1 MDESNKRLLMIWH
14 HKSKLYYDC
23 HRDTARY
30 YNNWDKL
37 LGLPSII
44 INVFNST
51 SLLANYQDA
60 QQVFLLVIAAL
71 TIVSTILNACQAYFK
86 FSHFVNLHK
95 KSMAAYSRILY
106 DIEKII
112 ILVKNDLTYKID
124 QNIMTNILSS
134 LEKLR
139 EDNLEFPEKIWKK
152 YNTEYKRKLSIDYDM
167 TSSDTIKILAHT
179 FKEKPEVITYSNK
192 NTVSNSDDVTLDNL
206 NIDSKTPPKDKI
218 HPTPSVLYAEEPPK
232 TVKESNQN
240 ITIDIDSKTI

>member
-1 MDESNKRLLMIWH
+1 MIWH

-23 HRDTARY
+23 HRDTANY

-60 QQVFLLVIAAL
+60 QQVFLLIIAGL
-71 TIVSTILNACQAYFK
+71 TVLSTILNACQAYFK
-86 FSHFVNLHK
+86 FSHFVDLHK
-95 KSMAAYSRILY
+95 KLMVAYSKILY

-139 EDNLEFPEKIWKK
+139 EDNLEFPEKIWRK
-152 YNTEYKRKLSIDYDM
+152 YNTEYKKKLSIDYDM

-179 FKEKPEVITYSNK
+179 FKEKPEIITYSNNK
-192 NTVSNSDDVTLDNL
+192 SDDITLDNL
-206 NIDSKTPPKDKI
+206 NLDSKTLPKDKI
-218 HPTPSVLYAEEPPK
+218 HPTPSVLYAKPIIEPSSVLYAEEPP
-232 TVKESNQN
+232 KESNQN

>member
-1 MDESNKRLLMIWH
+1 MIWH

-23 HRDTARY
+23 HRDTSRY

-112 ILVKNDLTYKID
+112 ILVKNDITYKID

-152 YNTEYKRKLSIDYDM
+152 YNTEYKRKLAIDYDM

-179 FKEKPEVITYSNK
+179 FKEKPEIITYSNNNK
-192 NTVSNSDDVTLDNL
+192 SDDLTLDNL
-206 NIDSKTPPKDKI
+206 NLDSKTPPKEKI

-232 TVKESNQN
+232 TIKESNQN

>member
-23 HRDTARY
+23 HRDTANY

-86 FSHFVNLHK
+86 FSHFINLHK

-112 ILVKNDLTYKID
+112 ILVKNDITYKID

-167 TSSDTIKILAHT
+167 TSSDTIKILAHS
-179 FKEKPEVITYSNK
+179 FKEKPEIITYSNNNK
-192 NTVSNSDDVTLDNL
+192 SDDITLDNL
-206 NIDSKTPPKDKI
+206 NLDSKTPPKDKI

-232 TVKESNQN
+232 TIKDSNQN

>member
-23 HRDTARY
+23 HRDTSRY

-37 LGLPSII
+37 LGLPTII

-60 QQVFLLVIAAL
+60 QQIFLLVIAGL

-86 FSHFVNLHK
+86 FSHFVDLHK
-95 KSMAAYSRILY
+95 KSMVAYSKILY

-152 YNTEYKRKLSIDYDM
+152 YNTEYKKKLSIDYDM
-167 TSSDTIKILAHT
+167 NSSDTIKILAHT
-179 FKEKPEVITYSNK
+179 FKEKPEIITYSNNNK
-192 NTVSNSDDVTLDNL
+192 SDDITLDNL
-206 NIDSKTPPKDKI
+206 NLDSKTPPKDKI

-232 TVKESNQN
+232 TVKEINQN